1 MYYKIK
7 VNRNNLEIID
17 LVKRQKKDDG
27 FLYLTKDEFNK
38 LNPEAIS
45 NYKSFNQEGSKVE
58 KQN

>member
-17 LVKRQKKDDG
+17 VVKRQKKDDG

-45 NYKSFNQEGSKVE
+45 NYKSFNLEGVKIE
-58 KQN
+58 KQK

>member
-45 NYKSFNQEGSKVE
+45 NYKSFNQEGAKVE
-58 KQN
+58 KKN

>member
-45 NYKSFNQEGSKVE
+45 NYKSFNQEGVKVE
-58 KQN
+58 KKN

>member
-27 FLYLTKDEFNK
+27 FLYLTKDEFNQ
-38 LNPEAIS
+38 LNPEAIL
-45 NYKSFNQEGSKVE
+45 NYKSFNQEGTKVE